1 MPLEE
6 IILGSLASLGT
17 FFIIYA
23 LLALSLNIE
32 LGYGGIS
39 NFGKVAFYA
48 IGAFA
53 TGAVSTRLALYM
65 IGKSFDISSPI
76 NPNIADPF
84 KLASLNQDITY
95 IMLYR
100 PDVAMI
106 SYFVSMVI
114 AVTLSG
120 LFGLIA
126 TYPALRLR
134 IDYLGITL
142 LVFGEVIRNIGNNYE
157 VLVAGPHSMNIPK
170 PFAWLSV
177 RGLPPYAP
185 ELAFFLLCLAIFIT
199 VYILFERLLNSPFGR
214 SLKAMRDDE
223 IAAAS
228 LGKDLGR
235 LKAQS
240 LVIGSSVAGLAGSL
254 YVGYTGSIS
263 AGEYIPFI
271 TFIIWTIVLLGGAGN
286 NIGVIMGS
294 AIWVGI
300 DRSLRL
306 VKDLFPALPFATDY
320 LRFLLTGIL
329 IVILILYRPN
339 GLIPEREVK
348 TPAWIALR
356 RSIEDKSM
364 RTVNEKRGG
373 EHGGDA

>member
-1 MPLEE
+1 MSLEE
-6 IILGSLASLGT
+6 IILGSLTSLGT

-76 NPNIADPF
+76 NPSIADPF

-114 AVTLSG
+114 AVALSG
-120 LFGLIA
+120 LFGLVA

-170 PFAWLSV
+170 PFAWLSTK
-177 RGLPPYAP
+177 GLPPYAP
-185 ELAFFLLCLAIFIT
+185 ELAFFLLCLAIFIS

-300 DRSLRL
+300 DRSLRI

-320 LRFLLTGIL
+320 LRFLLTGVL

-339 GLIPEREVK
+339 GLIPEKEVR
-348 TPAWIALR
+348 TPAWIALKK
-356 RSIEDKSM
+356 SIDDKSI
-364 RTVNEKRGG
+364 RTISEKRGG